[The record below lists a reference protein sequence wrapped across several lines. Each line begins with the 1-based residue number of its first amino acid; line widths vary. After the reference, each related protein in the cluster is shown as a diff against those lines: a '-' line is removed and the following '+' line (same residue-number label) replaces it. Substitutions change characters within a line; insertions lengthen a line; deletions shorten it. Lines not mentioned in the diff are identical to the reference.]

1 MIYHTCLHERMQFL
15 FSLYGFVC
23 YNTPQKEQVMNW
35 QKVSLLPDKEFVGA
49 LYNELLGREVDDG
62 GLTHYLQLLQEKKLD
77 RRQIVRYLKCSAEY
91 RLQHAKSEVP
101 ALVEDNLRLLE
112 EEISQKKTVIT
123 AQPRNFNLDMIGIC
137 NMRPPCAMCML
148 WENETG
154 PRYHK
159 GLTVEDVRAF
169 GAPIRL
175 ATEVINCSIGEPL
188 ILRDL
193 VPIMQL
199 FAEWEKPLGLNSNG
213 LALTPALTDK
223 LAPYFE
229 YLTITFSLDAATEET
244 YARIRGPHFKRVIE
258 NIAYYSRR
266 RREMHPE
273 GTASKTGIVMMPMR
287 VNRHEMAD
295 FVRLGARLGMD
306 TVELRALNQIDH
318 DWQAEKGGY
327 LFDYR
332 KEMLSREELA
342 QCQQEAE
349 AAARESGIILDVQYQ
364 VGEDKT
370 FNAFVTKEHQ
380 GGSIKCFQPWY
391 FILPYQSGETIGCC
405 YMNKSLGDWRNEGL
419 PKLINSKR
427 MQALRRQM
435 ATGKLPLE
443 CRNYMSCPV
452 VQADLGASN
461 LAEVKSDSM
470 PKKMAQRARRLIGG
484 IKRRFS

>member
-1 MIYHTCLHERMQFL
+1 MD
-15 FSLYGFVC
+15 
-23 YNTPQKEQVMNW
+23 W
-35 QKVSLLPDKEFVGA
+35 QKISRLPDKEFVIA
-49 LYNELLGREVDDG
+49 LYNELLGREADEG
-62 GLTHYLQLLQEKKLD
+62 GLTHYLQLLQEKKLG
-77 RRQIVRYLKCSAEY
+77 RRQIVRYLKGSSEY
-91 RLQHAKSEVP
+91 RVKHAKSAVP
-101 ALVEDNLRLLE
+101 ALVEDNSRLLE
-112 EEISQKKTVIT
+112 EEIRQKKTVLT
-123 AQPRNFNLDMIGIC
+123 AQPRNFNLDLIGIC

-159 GLTVEDVRAF
+159 GLSVEDVRAF

-175 ATEVINCSIGEPL
+175 AAEVINCSIGEPL

-229 YLTITFSLDAATEET
+229 YLTITFSLDAASEET
-244 YARIRGPHFKRVIE
+244 YARVRGPHFKRVIE

-287 VNRHEMAD
+287 VNRREVAD
-295 FVRLGARLGMD
+295 FVRLGARLDMD
-306 TVELRALNQIDH
+306 MVELRALNQIDH
-318 DWQAEKGGY
+318 DWHAEKGGY

-364 VGEDKT
+364 VGEEKT
-370 FNAFVTKEHQ
+370 FNAFVQKEHQ
-380 GGSIKCFQPWY
+380 GGRVKCFQPWQ

-405 YMNKSLGDWRNEGL
+405 YMNKSLGDWRQEGL
-419 PKLINSKR
+419 SKLINSKR
-427 MQALRRQM
+427 MRALRREM
-435 ATGKLPLE
+435 AAGKLPAE
-443 CRNYMSCPV
+443 CRGYISCPV
-452 VQADLGASN
+452 VQANPGDMQRTKSKQDRALLKSAKRVRHLLG
-461 LAEVKSDSM
+461 KI
-470 PKKMAQRARRLIGG
+470 KK
-484 IKRRFS
+484 RFS